1 MKILHTADWHL
12 GIQLYNESLEEDHQ
26 LFIHWLL
33 TTCIPE
39 LKPDAILI
47 SGDIFDKAN
56 PPTYA
61 RQQYYRFLAQLIPSG
76 IKKVVITAGNHDSA
90 AMLEAPKEILHHL
103 NIHVVGNGDTPMN
116 EMIIPVWQDEKKE
129 PSVVIAAVPFLKD
142 QDIRTPRT
150 EESEASVQQAVREGI
165 TGYYQK
171 IAQTTQPYMERGIP
185 VIAMGHLFAS
195 GVSVSDSERQIQV
208 GNLGSIDAGCFPVEH
223 FTYVAL
229 GHIHLPQPVRHSNH
243 IWYSGSP
250 VALSF
255 SERKQQKIIR
265 LLSIDGK
272 DIQSQSIKIP
282 VFRELKRIEGD
293 FLTVKNEINHLTNDK
308 LLPLLVDIS
317 IIEKDYNPAIGREI
331 SAYISAIGL
340 EKKAILS
347 IANYRYS
354 FLQNPAPLSGLTS
367 QLSLSDVK
375 PGEVFQ
381 HILAS
386 NTLETE
392 EKESCMLLFNQII
405 EEVQTEI

>member
-12 GIQLYNESLEEDHQ
+12 GIQLYHESLEEDHR
-26 LFIHWLL
+26 LFINWLL
-33 TTCIPE
+33 NTCIPE
-39 LKPDAILI
+39 HKPDAILI

-61 RQQYYRFLAQLIPSG
+61 RQQYYRFLAQLIPLG
-76 IKKVVITAGNHDSA
+76 IKKVIITAGNHDSP

-103 NIHVVGNGDTPMN
+103 NIHIVGHGDSPME
-116 EMIIPVWQDEKKE
+116 EMIIPISKDDKKE

-150 EESEASVQQAVREGI
+150 EESEASIQEAVREGI
-165 TGYYQK
+165 KGYYQK
-171 IAQTTQPYMERGIP
+171 IAIATQPYKEKGIP
-185 VIAMGHLFAS
+185 VIAMGHLFAV
-195 GVSVSDSERQIQV
+195 GVSVSDAERQIHV
-208 GNLGSIDAGCFPVEH
+208 GNLGSIDAGCFPIEH

-229 GHIHLPQPVRHSNH
+229 GHIHLPQPVQNSNH

-255 SERKQQKIIR
+255 SERKQQKNLR
-265 LLSIDGK
+265 LLTIDGK

-282 VFRELKRIEGD
+282 VFRELIKMEGD
-293 FLTVKNEINHLTNDK
+293 FLSVKNEMNLLTNDK
-308 LLPLLVDIS
+308 LLPMLVDIS
-317 IIEKDYNPAIGREI
+317 IIEKEYNPAIGREI
-331 SAYISAIGL
+331 SAYINALGM
-340 EKKAILS
+340 EKKAIFS

-354 FLQNPAPLSGLTS
+354 FQHNQVPLSHLTN
-367 QLSLSDVK
+367 QISLSDVK
-375 PGEVFQ
+375 PDEVFR

-386 NTLETE
+386 NTLDIE
-392 EKESCMLLFNQII
+392 EKESCLLLFNQMI

>member
-33 TTCIPE
+33 NTCIPE
-39 LKPDAILI
+39 HKPDAILI

-76 IKKVVITAGNHDSA
+76 IKKVIITAGNHDSA

-116 EMIIPVWQDEKKE
+116 EMIIPVRQDEKKE

-171 IAQTTQPYMERGIP
+171 IAHATQSYMERGIP

-208 GNLGSIDAGCFPVEH
+208 GNLGSIDAVCFPVEH

-229 GHIHLPQPVRHSNH
+229 GHIHLPQPVQHSNH

-265 LLSIDGK
+265 LLTIDGK
-272 DIQSQSIKIP
+272 DIQSVSIKIP

-293 FLTVKNEINHLTNDK
+293 FLSVKNEINHLTNDK

-331 SAYISAIGL
+331 SAYISALGL

-354 FLQNPAPLSGLTS
+354 FQQNPAPLSGLTS

-375 PGEVFQ
+375 PSEVFQ